1 MDTIAKN
8 VFVED
13 QFPGVTLGVI
23 SQSRGLIQID
33 APPAPEDGRSWRAS
47 MMGMGEGH
55 ERVLVN
61 LDSHPDRTLGVRAMD
76 CTVIAHEKT
85 ALAFQ
90 NRPNTFKAQGD
101 ETGANW
107 EGIPGLGSVR
117 WAPPEISFAQQM
129 TLHWSD
135 TPVILES
142 HPGPTSGAIW
152 VILPDEKI
160 VFVGDAVAKGRPPFL
175 AHADIPA
182 WLEALELLQSADYKG
197 YTVVS
202 GRGGRCLRKPYA
214 VRSIR
219 SNGSMIR
226 SKNWERNVPLQQLL
240 RNLPTSSS
248 RITKLLLRGIN
259 NICIA
264 CDTVCRI
271 ITFVII
277 NLPHVTPWMSSE
289 HPASF

>member
-1 MDTIAKN
+1 MDSIAKN

-13 QFPGVTLGVI
+13 KFPGVTLGVI

-107 EGIPGLGSVR
+107 EAIPGLGSVR
-117 WAPPEISFAQQM
+117 WAPPEISFAQQL

-142 HPGPTSGAIW
+142 RPGPTSGAIW
-152 VILPDEKI
+152 VILPEEKI
-160 VFVGDAVAKGRPPFL
+160 VFVGDAVAKGQPPFL
-175 AHADIPA
+175 AHADIPS
-182 WLEALELLQSADYKG
+182 WIEALELLQGPDYKG

-202 GRGGRCLRKPYA
+202 GRGGVVTPQTVRGQSDSLKRIHDKIEKQGKKLSSAIVVEKLADQLLKDYKAPAAKQKQYSHRLRYGLQNYF
-214 VRSIR
+214 IR
-219 SNGSMIR
+219 HYQPSS
-226 SKNWERNVPLQQLL
+226 RNV
-240 RNLPTSSS
+240 
-248 RITKLLLRGIN
+248 I
-259 NICIA
+259 
-264 CDTVCRI
+264 
-271 ITFVII
+271 
-277 NLPHVTPWMSSE
+277 E
-289 HPASF
+289 E

>member
-1 MDTIAKN
+1 MDTIAEN

-13 QFPGVTLGVI
+13 RFPGVTLGVI

-33 APPAPEDGRSWRAS
+33 APPAPEDGRSWRAA

-117 WAPPEISFAQQM
+117 WAPPEISFGQQM
-129 TLHWSD
+129 SLHWSD

-142 HPGPTSGAIW
+142 HPGPTPGAIW
-152 VILPDEKI
+152 VILPEEKI
-160 VFVGDAVAKGRPPFL
+160 VFVGDTVAKGQPPFL
-175 AHADIPA
+175 AHAEIPA
-182 WLEALELLQSADYKG
+182 WIEALELLQSPEYKG

-202 GRGGRCLRKPYA
+202 GRGGVVTPQT
-214 VRSIR
+214 VRSQSDALKRIHDKIEKLGKKL
-219 SNGSMIR
+219 SSPAVMEKLADQIL
-226 SKNWERNVPLQQLL
+226 KDYKVPAARQKQYLHRLRHGLQNYYVRHYQ
-240 RNLPTSSS
+240 PSS
-248 RITKLLLRGIN
+248 RS
-259 NICIA
+259 A
-264 CDTVCRI
+264 V
-271 ITFVII
+271 
-277 NLPHVTPWMSSE
+277 E
-289 HPASF
+289 E